1 MDQLIKDRLT
11 NESIWKRVVSMLVLG
26 IAYSLAETVLIV
38 LVVGQVLYRLI
49 SGGNSEPLKAMGK
62 SLADYL
68 YQIFLFLTFNSE
80 YRPFPFA
87 AWSDEGHARVIES
100 TTVVDKE

>member
-1 MDQLIKDRLT
+1 MDQRIKDRLT
-11 NESIWKRVVSMLVLG
+11 NESIWKRILSMLVLG
-26 IAYSLAETVLIV
+26 IAYSLAETVLII

-49 SGGNSEPLKAMGK
+49 SGDSSDPLRAMGK

-87 AWSDEGHARVIES
+87 AWSDEGQSRVIES
-100 TTVVDKE
+100 AAVMDKD

>member
-1 MDQLIKDRLT
+1 MDQRIKDRLT
-11 NESIWKRVVSMLVLG
+11 NESIWKRILSMLVLG

-38 LVVGQVLYRLI
+38 LVIGQVLYRLV
-49 SGGNSEPLKAMGK
+49 GGDSSEPLRAMGK
-62 SLADYL
+62 SLAVYL

-87 AWSDEGHARVIES
+87 AWSDEGQARVIES
-100 TTVVDKE
+100 NGVVEKE